1 MTTSAWA
8 RIDAGLTYHTRFVSE
23 AAARVIFE
31 RAFPTSDR
39 ARLEAEGGAGW
50 LSAIGHDATAQVATS
65 ILGYHIPVSRIAAA
79 MAAGD
84 EAIAIKLRGRAP
96 EGVVLTRSEMA
107 RGTASP
113 AAEIAG
119 RWHDP
124 HGWEQGAPPADLEF
138 TVPRMEERLNQEIDL
153 KVKAQGSDPAGM
165 LRVSMLTVLRRIV
178 HEHLDSAVADT
189 RSNGKV
195 TDDDLRRM
203 RASLTAHLLDQIGEL
218 GEEVDCGRGE
228 QD

>member
-1 MTTSAWA
+1 
-8 RIDAGLTYHTRFVSE
+8 
-23 AAARVIFE
+23 
-31 RAFPTSDR
+31 
-39 ARLEAEGGAGW
+39 
-50 LSAIGHDATAQVATS
+50 
-65 ILGYHIPVSRIAAA
+65 

-96 EGVVLTRSEMA
+96 EGVVLTRSEMEEIGYDIVHMLA

-138 TVPRMEERLNQEIDL
+138 TVPRMEERLNL
-153 KVKAQGSDPAGM
+153 KVKAQLEAGIAYQGSDPAGM
-165 LRVSMLTVLRRIV
+165 LRVSMLTMLRRIV
-178 HEHLDSAVADT
+178 HEHLDSAVADI

-195 TDDDLRRM
+195 TGDDLCRM
-203 RASLTAHLLDQIGEL
+203 RASLTARLLDQIGEL
-218 GEEVDCGRGE
+218 GEEVDCGQGE

>member
-1 MTTSAWA
+1 MLYLFNTT
-8 RIDAGLTYHTRFVSE
+8 ICPTAGLTYHTRFVSE

-65 ILGYHIPVSRIAAA
+65 ILGHHIPVSRIAAV

-84 EAIAIKLRGRAP
+84 E
-96 EGVVLTRSEMA
+96 
-107 RGTASP
+107 
-113 AAEIAG
+113 
-119 RWHDP
+119 
-124 HGWEQGAPPADLEF
+124 
-138 TVPRMEERLNQEIDL
+138 
-153 KVKAQGSDPAGM
+153 VKAQLEAGISYQGSDPAGM
-165 LRVSMLTVLRRIV
+165 LRVSMLTMLRRIV
-178 HEHLDSAVADT
+178 HEHLDSAVADI

-195 TDDDLRRM
+195 TGDDLCRM
-203 RASLTAHLLDQIGEL
+203 RASLTARLLDQIGEL